1 MGNSKSAIILN
12 KNHITGFP
20 ITKELFQLALNV
32 TDPWF
37 VSDIKF
43 DAEAKRLDVY
53 IDFKK
58 GSVFSYEYIETRT
71 ETKKETIDAKEIEVE
86 TIAETRRETFDNLK
100 AYDTKNKTWRHLN
113 FFEHECYLNARVPR
127 IKLPNGKTK
136 LIQTP
141 WEGLNNGFTLLFEAF
156 LLQLCQ
162 AMPVNKVASITK
174 TSDDKLWDMCE
185 RYIDK
190 TREYEDFND
199 IESIGLDETS
209 RAKGHE
215 YITLFVDLQ
224 KRRTIF
230 ITEGKDNTTVKRF
243 AEDFEEHNGEI
254 ENIKN
259 VSCDMSPAFIKGV
272 KENLPQAE
280 ITFDKFHILK
290 IINEAVN
297 SVRKQEATTNKLLTG
312 TKYIWL
318 KNYNNLT
325 KNQKETLNSF
335 TMSNMN
341 TKTMRAYNI
350 RQSFQDI
357 YQASSQEE
365 FVTYL
370 NKWYFWATHSRLE
383 PMIKAAKTIKRH
395 WDGIVKWYESK
406 INNGILE
413 GLNSV
418 IQAAKSKARGYKYT
432 TPKSQYNFS
441 KILIPS

>member
-1 MGNSKSAIILN
+1 M
-12 KNHITGFP
+12 TQ
-20 ITKELFQLALNV
+20 ELFQLALNI

-37 VSDIKF
+37 ISNIQF
-43 DAEAKRLDVY
+43 NIEAKRLDVY

-58 GSVFSYEYIETRT
+58 GSTFSYEYIEYKT
-71 ETKKETIDAKEIEVE
+71 ETKKETIDEKEVE
-86 TIAETRRETFDNLK
+86 VKTKIEIGRENFDNLK
-100 AYDTKNKTWRHLN
+100 AYDTQDKRWRHLN
-113 FFEHECYLNARVPR
+113 FFEHECYLHARVPR
-127 IKLPNGKTK
+127 VKLPNQKVK
-136 LIQTP
+136 LIKTP
-141 WEGLNNGFTLLFEAF
+141 WEGQSNGFTLLFEAL

-162 AMPVNKVASITK
+162 AMPVNKVAKITN
-174 TSDDKLWDMCE
+174 TSDDKLWSMLD
-185 RYIDK
+185 RYITN
-190 TREYEDFND
+190 TREYEDFED
-199 IESIGLDETS
+199 IDAIGMDETS

-215 YITLFVDLQ
+215 YISTFVDLL

-230 ITEGKDNTTVKRF
+230 ITEGKDNTTVQRF
-243 AEDFEEHNGEI
+243 AEDFKEHSGDI

-290 IINEAVN
+290 IINEAVDK
-297 SVRKQEATTNKLLTG
+297 VRKEEVGANKLLKG

-325 KNQKETLNSF
+325 EKQKEQLNTL

-341 TKTMRAYNI
+341 IKTIRAYNI

-357 YQASSQEE
+357 YQASTQEE
-365 FVTYL
+365 FITYL
-370 NKWYFWATHSRLE
+370 NKWYYWATHSRLE
-383 PMIKAAKTIKRH
+383 PIVKAAKSVKSH

-418 IQAAKSKARGYKYT
+418 IQAAKSKARGYKTFKNYKIIVYLLT
-432 TPKSQYNFS
+432 GKLDFS
-441 KILIPS
+441 LVNSKFKEI

>member
-1 MGNSKSAIILN
+1 M
-12 KNHITGFP
+12 TQD
-20 ITKELFQLALNV
+20 LFQLALNI

-37 VSDIKF
+37 VSDINF
-43 DAEAKRLDVY
+43 DVESKKLDVY

-58 GSVFSYEYIETRT
+58 GSIFEYEYIDYKTQ
-71 ETKKETIDAKEIEVE
+71 TKKEIIDGKEVE
-86 TIAETRRETFDNLK
+86 TTTKVEIGRKTFTNLK

-113 FFEHECYLNARVPR
+113 FFEHECYLHARVPR
-127 IKLPNGKTK
+127 VKLPNGKTK
-136 LIQTP
+136 LIKTP
-141 WEGLNNGFTLLFEAF
+141 WEGLSNGFTLLFEA
-156 LLQLCQ
+156 LLVQLCQ
-162 AMPVNKVASITK
+162 AMPVNKVAQLTK
-174 TSDDKLWDMCE
+174 TSDDKLWDMLD
-185 RYIDK
+185 RYIDT
-190 TREYEDFND
+190 TREYENFEN
-199 IESIGLDETS
+199 IEAIGMDETS

-215 YITLFVDLQ
+215 YITLFVDLK

-243 AEDFEEHNGEI
+243 AEDFKEHNGDVQKI
-254 ENIKN
+254 EN

-272 KENLPQAE
+272 KENLPEAE

-297 SVRKQEATTNKLLTG
+297 EVRKKEVVSQNILKG

-325 KNQKETLNSF
+325 VKQKETLDEL

-341 TKTMRAYNI
+341 IKTMRAYNI

-357 YQASSQEE
+357 YQATTQEE

-383 PMIKAAKTIKRH
+383 PIKKAAYTVKRH

-418 IQAAKSKARGYKYT
+418 IQAAKSKARGYKTFKNYKT
-432 TPKSQYNFS
+432 IVYLLTGKLDFS
-441 KILIPS
+441 LVNSKFRQI

>member
-1 MGNSKSAIILN
+1 MEYS
-12 KNHITGFP
+12 ITQ
-20 ITKELFQLALNV
+20 ELFQLALNI

-37 VSDIKF
+37 VSDLNFDIKS
-43 DAEAKRLDVY
+43 KRLDVY

-58 GSVFSYEYIETRT
+58 GSTFDYIDLENNS
-71 ETKKETIDAKEIEVE
+71 ETIP
-86 TIAETRRETFDNLK
+86 NLK

-113 FFEHECYLNARVPR
+113 FFEHECYLHARVPR
-127 IKLPNGKTK
+127 VKLPNGKTK
-136 LIQTP
+136 LIKTP
-141 WEGLNNGFTLLFEAF
+141 WEGLSNGFTLLFEAL

-162 AMPVNKVASITK
+162 AMPVSKVAAITK
-174 TSDDKLWDMCE
+174 TSDDKLWNMLD

-190 TREYEDFND
+190 TREHEDFKD
-199 IESIGLDETS
+199 IDAIGLDETS

-215 YITLFVDLQ
+215 YITLFVDLK

-230 ITEGKDNTTVKRF
+230 ITKGKDNTTIKHF
-243 AEDFEEHNGEI
+243 SKDFKEHNGDI
-254 ENIKN
+254 NNIKN

-272 KENLPQAE
+272 KENLPKAE

-297 SVRKQEATTNKLLTG
+297 SVRKQEVATNNILKG

-325 KNQKETLNSF
+325 KKQKEQLNEL

-341 TKTMRAYNI
+341 IKTIRAYNI

-357 YQASSQEE
+357 YQATTQEE

-370 NKWYFWATHSRLE
+370 NKWYYWATHSKLE
-383 PMIKAAKTIKRH
+383 PIVKAAKAIKRH

-418 IQAAKSKARGYKYT
+418 IQAAKSKARGYKTFKNYKIIVYLLT
-432 TPKSQYNFS
+432 GKLDFS
-441 KILIPS
+441 LVNNKFREI

>member
-1 MGNSKSAIILN
+1 M
-12 KNHITGFP
+12 TQ
-20 ITKELFQLALNV
+20 ELFQLALNI

-37 VSDIKF
+37 ISNIQF
-43 DAEAKRLDVY
+43 NIEAKRLDVY

-58 GSVFSYEYIETRT
+58 GSTFSYEYIEYKT
-71 ETKKETIDAKEIEVE
+71 ETKKETIDEKEVE
-86 TIAETRRETFDNLK
+86 VKTKIEIGRENFDNLK
-100 AYDTKNKTWRHLN
+100 AYDTQDKRWRHLN
-113 FFEHECYLNARVPR
+113 FFEHECYLHARVPR
-127 IKLPNGKTK
+127 VKLPNQKVK
-136 LIQTP
+136 LIKTP
-141 WEGLNNGFTLLFEAF
+141 WEGQSNGFTLLFEAL

-162 AMPVNKVASITK
+162 AMPVNKVAKITN
-174 TSDDKLWDMCE
+174 TSDDKLWSMLD
-185 RYIDK
+185 RYITN
-190 TREYEDFND
+190 TREYEDFED
-199 IESIGLDETS
+199 IDAIGMDETS

-215 YITLFVDLQ
+215 YISTFVDLL

-230 ITEGKDNTTVKRF
+230 ITEGKDNTTVQRF
-243 AEDFEEHNGEI
+243 AEDFKEHSGDI

-290 IINEAVN
+290 IINEAVDK
-297 SVRKQEATTNKLLTG
+297 VRKEEVGANKLLKG

-325 KNQKETLNSF
+325 EKQKEQLNTL

-341 TKTMRAYNI
+341 IKTIRAYNI

-357 YQASSQEE
+357 YQASTQEE
-365 FVTYL
+365 FITYL
-370 NKWYFWATHSRLE
+370 NKWYYWATHSRLE
-383 PMIKAAKTIKRH
+383 PIVKAAKSVKNH

-418 IQAAKSKARGYKYT
+418 IQAAKSKARGYKTFKNYKIIVYLLT
-432 TPKSQYNFS
+432 GKLDFLLVNS
-441 KILIPS
+441 KFKEI